1 MLDIYTIL
9 LLAFIVVSIKF
20 IAPDDHVTADV
31 TEKKPRPSPLK
42 LEPSQPLGLGDFLR
56 K

>member
-1 MLDIYTIL
+1 M
-9 LLAFIVVSIKF
+9 VSLKF

-31 TEKKPRPSPLK
+31 TEKKPRPTPLK
-42 LEPSQPLGLGDFLR
+42 LDPSQPLGLGDFLR